1 MFFRCTRTISIS
13 SYFAWLIYLKTAVEM
28 PACVR
33 QYVSLKI
40 FLYCYFYHL
49 FFVALFHL
57 IFIVS
62 IRVLFLRIRIFIML
76 NHVVRFES
84 CRNFLRLGISIF
96 GNRFRFLFLS
106 FVGSAFGK
114 ILHFHSYILLY
125 YFKSGRVDELREW
138 IQLFLIK
145 KSQEII
151 AESSHF
157 TISVRH
163 QVLKNSRRK
172 RNYDTSLFNF

>member
-1 MFFRCTRTISIS
+1 
-13 SYFAWLIYLKTAVEM
+13 M

-33 QYVSLKI
+33 QYVSSKI
-40 FLYCYFYHL
+40 FLYLLFDHL
-49 FFVALFHL
+49 FLVTFFHL

-62 IRVLFLRIRIFIML
+62 IRVLFLRARIFIML
-76 NHVVRFES
+76 NHVVRFER
-84 CRNFLRLGISIF
+84 CRNFLRLRIPIF

-114 ILHFHSYILLY
+114 ILHFYSYIMLH
-125 YFKSGRVDELREW
+125 YFKSGRVNELREW

-157 TISVRH
+157 AISVRH
-163 QVLKNSRRK
+163 QVLKNPRRE
-172 RNYDTSLFNF
+172 RNYDTSFFDF